1 MFIYIASKYGLIEPI
16 VKFFTDI
23 LIWLFT
29 LNATQ
34 SNVSIAGEIFVKIA
48 TFAVSYS
55 AVGSIF
61 RTIGWFN
68 SEIMKISYFVI
79 STIVSFA
86 LCYVVMLLETHLVA
100 ITVIMAVTL
109 LSAIVYCG
117 ISSRQNEKKVY

>member
-1 MFIYIASKYGLIEPI
+1 MRKLQGIIILMFIYIASKYGLIEPI

-68 SEIMKISYFVI
+68 SEV
-79 STIVSFA
+79 
-86 LCYVVMLLETHLVA
+86 
-100 ITVIMAVTL
+100 
-109 LSAIVYCG
+109 
-117 ISSRQNEKKVY
+117 